1 MKYIHNDVWRFAWP
15 MIIANVTTPLLGLV
29 DAAVLGHL
37 PSPIYLGAVAIGA
50 SIFSCIYW
58 SMGFFRMGT
67 TGLVAQAYGARDSKS
82 IIRILFQ
89 SIILAIVIGL
99 VLILCAKPVF
109 LLSTTFFQPS
119 SLVSAELANYY
130 FIRIYSAPAVL
141 INFALLGWLIGM
153 HKTRAPLYLMLL
165 ANSVNIV
172 LDVFFVMGLGMT
184 ATGVA
189 LATVC
194 ADYLSM
200 GFGLYL
206 VTRVLREQIIQLD
219 FSGIYYKA
227 GFFQLLSVNR
237 HLFFRSLSL
246 LFCFAFFTA
255 QGSRLGDTT
264 LASNAILINFLLL
277 ISNGLDGFA
286 HAAEALT
293 GKAVGEKSKI
303 LFKATVRTTGLWSA
317 IMAIF
322 FLLVFYMGGEVIIA
336 LLTDIEE
343 IKQAA
348 SHYLPWLIALPLV
361 AVWSYWM
368 DGVFIGLAR
377 TGVMQNT
384 TIAATL
390 CFFLPIWYLAKP
402 LGNHGLWL
410 AFYAFSFAR
419 SALMCASYYLL
430 DKKQK
435 LVVWKNE

>member
-50 SIFSCIYW
+50 SVFSCIYW

-67 TGLVAQAYGARDSKS
+67 TGLIAQAYGARDSRS

-89 SIILAIVIGL
+89 SLILAVLIGL
-99 VLILCAKPVF
+99 LLILFAKPLF
-109 LLSTTFFQPS
+109 LLSITFFQPS
-119 SLVSAELANYY
+119 SSVNAEFANYY
-130 FIRIYSAPAVL
+130 FTRIYSAPAVL

-153 HKTRAPLYLMLL
+153 HKARAPLYLMLL
-165 ANSVNIV
+165 ANSLNIV
-172 LDVFFVMGLGMT
+172 LDILFVIEFGMT
-184 ATGVA
+184 AKGVA
-189 LATVC
+189 LATVF
-194 ADYLSM
+194 ADYVSM

-206 VTRVLREQIIQLD
+206 VARVLREQGISFD
-219 FSGIYYKA
+219 FSGVYYKA
-227 GFFQLLSVNR
+227 GFVQLLSVNR

-246 LFCFAFFTA
+246 LFSFAFFTA
-255 QGSRLGDTT
+255 QGARLGDTV
-264 LASNAILINFLLL
+264 LASNAILINFLLF
-277 ISNGLDGFA
+277 IANGLDGFA

-293 GKAVGEKSKI
+293 GKAIGEKSKS

-317 IMAIF
+317 IMAALF
-322 FLLVFYMGGEVIIA
+322 FIAFYLGGEIIIS
-336 LLTDIEE
+336 LLTDIDE
-343 IKQAA
+343 IRQEAG
-348 SHYLPWLIALPLV
+348 HYLPWLIALPLV

-377 TGVMQNT
+377 TDVMQNT
-384 TIAATL
+384 TLAATL
-390 CFFLPIWYLAKP
+390 CFFLPVWYLAKP

-419 SALMCASYYLL
+419 SVLMCASYYLL
-430 DKKQK
+430 AKKRR
-435 LVVWKNE
+435 LTSI